1 MHGCRWKNPSAIWVV
16 ECRKLVRIIMLSY
29 RNLALILL
37 ANSVQ
42 AEFFFFDA
50 REGSK
55 TDESDFLIYLH
66 LATSQFFKCF
76 SDFWSDLCK
85 KHSCTT
91 AQAFY
96 ISKISFSSTYPS
108 NVQTPE
114 VQPFTGCLLVPPT
127 DHLVK
132 VAVASD
138 LNMLCGCQTLQLL
151 SSFFWQECLPF
162 LLFWAYLCVLI
173 SCSSSRCHPY
183 RNPVQ
188 KVFSTVEIAYFRD
201 K

>member
-85 KHSCTT
+85 KHSCTSILYIENKFFKYLSFQRPDPRGT
-91 AQAFY
+91 AIHWMPAGPPDGSPGQSGCGQRSQHVMWLSDITVAFEFFLARMSSLFVVLSLFVCPY
-96 ISKISFSSTYPS
+96 FLFFQSVSSIQKPSPKSIFNGRDRIFS
-108 NVQTPE
+108 
-114 VQPFTGCLLVPPT
+114 
-127 DHLVK
+127 
-132 VAVASD
+132 
-138 LNMLCGCQTLQLL
+138 
-151 SSFFWQECLPF
+151 
-162 LLFWAYLCVLI
+162 
-173 SCSSSRCHPY
+173 R
-183 RNPVQ
+183 
-188 KVFSTVEIAYFRD
+188 
-201 K
+201 